1 MRTIRIGSGA
11 GYSGDRIEPAVELAE
26 KGDIQYLVFECLG
39 ERTVALAQ
47 QARMKNPDSGY
58 DPLLEERMRAVLPVC
73 ASQGIR
79 IVTNM
84 GAANPLAA
92 ARKTA
97 EIARSLGLSSLKI
110 AAIVGDDV
118 LDACKERDL
127 PIMEF
132 DGTIKQLGN
141 RLLSANA
148 YLGAEPIAEALSAG
162 ADIVITGRASD
173 PALFLAPMIHAFGWA
188 MDDWNLLGQGTVAG
202 HLLECAGQITG
213 GYFADPGYKDIPD
226 LARLGF
232 PIGEVGE
239 DGGLVI
245 TKVKGSG
252 GAVTA
257 QTCKEQLLYE
267 VHDPTQYIQP
277 DVVADFSQV
286 KVEEIAPNRVRVS
299 GGRGTKRTG
308 TLKVSVGYVDSYI
321 GEGQI
326 SYAGP
331 GALARGRLALEIVRE
346 RLKLT
351 GVAASELWFE
361 LIGVDSLHGANLAAK
376 ANEPYEVRVRVTGRT
391 ENLREAVRIGNEVET
406 LYTNGP
412 AAGGGAVGVE
422 RFDLVADSDSFA
434 QIFGAAGDAHADL
447 VRLAGARG
455 DLSPVQRVDA
465 DQLEPPVAGGD
476 AGEFQPLANDFQ
488 RQPPPR
494 QCAGAGIGNLAL
506 ADIAVDVANRD
517 LQRAGTFCSPSA
529 ADPHAVRRDLLDL
542 HLRKI
547 RDHVGLDIL
556 RGIVHLVEQLLL
568 AGLRRHRAAGA
579 FDLGDD
585 QAAVFADFA
594 DRKAEPREIGNVL
607 VAGVGEVAA
616 GDLAGAFKQ
625 MSGDGALPQQVP
637 VIHRPAEGVN
647 HRRQKQR
654 GIGGAPGD
662 HDIGA
667 AGERL
672 RDRLGAEIGIGR
684 Q

>member
-11 GYSGDRIEPAVELAE
+11 GYSGDRIEPAIELAE

-47 QARMKNPDSGY
+47 QARMRNPEGGY
-58 DPLLEERMRAVLPVC
+58 DPLLEERMRAVLPLC
-73 ASQGIR
+73 AAKGIK

-84 GAANPLAA
+84 GAANPEAA

-97 EIARSLGLSSLKI
+97 DIAKSLGLSALKI

-118 LDACKERDL
+118 LDACKDGDL

-132 DGTIKQLGN
+132 DGTIRQLGN

-148 YLGAEPIAEALSAG
+148 YLGAEPMAQALTAG

-202 HLLECAGQITG
+202 HLLECAGQVTG
-213 GYFADPGYKDIPD
+213 GYFADPGYKDVAD

-239 DGGLVI
+239 DGSLVV
-245 TKVKGSG
+245 TKVAGSG

-267 VHDPTQYIQP
+267 VHDPAKYFQP

-286 KVEEIAPNRVRVS
+286 KVEEIGPDRVRVS
-299 GGRGTKRTG
+299 GGRGARRTD

-351 GVAASELWFE
+351 SVAASELRFE
-361 LIGVDSLHGANLAAK
+361 LVGVDSLHGPEVSARAS
-376 ANEPYEVRVRVTGRT
+376 EPYEVRVRVSGRT
-391 ENLREAVRIGNEVET
+391 ENLREAIRIGNEVET

-412 AAGGGAVGVE
+412 AAGGGAWKSARDV
-422 RFDLVADSDSFA
+422 VA
-434 QIFGAAGDAHADL
+434 
-447 VRLAGARG
+447 
-455 DLSPVQRVDA
+455 
-465 DQLEPPVAGGD
+465 VAS
-476 AGEFQPLANDFQ
+476 
-488 RQPPPR
+488 
-494 QCAGAGIGNLAL
+494 
-506 ADIAVDVANRD
+506 V
-517 LQRAGTFCSPSA
+517 
-529 ADPHAVRRDLLDL
+529 LL
-542 HLRKI
+542 
-547 RDHVGLDIL
+547 
-556 RGIVHLVEQLLL
+556 
-568 AGLRRHRAAGA
+568 
-579 FDLGDD
+579 
-585 QAAVFADFA
+585 
-594 DRKAEPREIGNVL
+594 PRELAKPQVRF
-607 VAGVGEVAA
+607 VGA
-616 GDLAGAFKQ
+616 
-625 MSGDGALPQQVP
+625 
-637 VIHRPAEGVN
+637 
-647 HRRQKQR
+647 
-654 GIGGAPGD
+654 
-662 HDIGA
+662 
-667 AGERL
+667 
-672 RDRLGAEIGIGR
+672 
-684 Q
+684 

>member
-1 MRTIRIGSGA
+1 MPGSTLRSIRIGSGA

-47 QARMKNPDSGY
+47 QARMKNPEGGF
-58 DPLLEERMRAVLPVC
+58 DPLLEERMRAVLPTC
-73 ASQGIR
+73 AAKGIK

-97 EIARSLGLSSLKI
+97 EIAKSLGLSALKI
-110 AAIVGDDV
+110 AAVIGDDV
-118 LDACKERDL
+118 LDACKDGDL

-148 YLGAEPIAEALSAG
+148 YLGAEPMAEALGGG

-239 DGGLVI
+239 DGSLVI
-245 TKVKGSG
+245 TKVAGSG

-257 QTCKEQLLYE
+257 RTCKEQLLYE
-267 VHDPTQYIQP
+267 VHDPVRYIQP

-286 KVEEIAPNRVRVS
+286 KVEEIAADRVRIS
-299 GGRGTKRTG
+299 GGRGTRRTG

-331 GALARGRLALEIVRE
+331 GALARGRLGLEIVRE

-351 GVAASELWFE
+351 GVAASELRFE
-361 LIGVDSLHGANLAAK
+361 LIGVDSLHGPQVSAQAT
-376 ANEPYEVRVRVTGRT
+376 EPYEVRVRVAGRT

-412 AAGGGAVGVE
+412 AAGGGASKSARDV
-422 RFDLVADSDSFA
+422 VA
-434 QIFGAAGDAHADL
+434 
-447 VRLAGARG
+447 
-455 DLSPVQRVDA
+455 
-465 DQLEPPVAGGD
+465 VAS
-476 AGEFQPLANDFQ
+476 
-488 RQPPPR
+488 
-494 QCAGAGIGNLAL
+494 
-506 ADIAVDVANRD
+506 V
-517 LQRAGTFCSPSA
+517 
-529 ADPHAVRRDLLDL
+529 LL
-542 HLRKI
+542 
-547 RDHVGLDIL
+547 
-556 RGIVHLVEQLLL
+556 
-568 AGLRRHRAAGA
+568 
-579 FDLGDD
+579 
-585 QAAVFADFA
+585 
-594 DRKAEPREIGNVL
+594 PRELAKPSIRF
-607 VAGVGEVAA
+607 VGA
-616 GDLAGAFKQ
+616 
-625 MSGDGALPQQVP
+625 
-637 VIHRPAEGVN
+637 
-647 HRRQKQR
+647 
-654 GIGGAPGD
+654 
-662 HDIGA
+662 
-667 AGERL
+667 
-672 RDRLGAEIGIGR
+672 
-684 Q
+684 

>member
-1 MRTIRIGSGA
+1 VRTIRIGSGA

-47 QARMKNPDSGY
+47 QARMKNPEGGY
-58 DPLLEERMRAVLPVC
+58 DPLLEERMRAVLPLC
-73 ASQGIR
+73 ASKGIK

-84 GAANPLAA
+84 GAANPEAA
-92 ARKTA
+92 ARRTA
-97 EIARSLGLSSLKI
+97 EIARSLGLSSLRI

-118 LDACKERDL
+118 LDACKDGDL

-148 YLGAEPIAEALSAG
+148 YLGAEPMAKALTSG

-213 GYFADPGYKDIPD
+213 GYFSDPGYKDVPD

-239 DGGLVI
+239 DGSLVI
-245 TKVKGSG
+245 TKVHGSG

-257 QTCKEQLLYE
+257 RTCKEQLLYE
-267 VHDPTQYIQP
+267 VHDPRQYFQP

-286 KVEEIAPNRVRVS
+286 TVEEIGPDRVRVS
-299 GGRGTKRTG
+299 GGRGHKRTD

-351 GVAASELWFE
+351 GVATSELRFE
-361 LIGVDSLHGANLAAK
+361 LVGVDSLHGAEVSSQ
-376 ANEPYEVRVRVTGRT
+376 ANEPYEVRVRVAGRT

-412 AAGGGAVGVE
+412 AAGGGAWKSARDV
-422 RFDLVADSDSFA
+422 VA
-434 QIFGAAGDAHADL
+434 
-447 VRLAGARG
+447 
-455 DLSPVQRVDA
+455 
-465 DQLEPPVAGGD
+465 VASVLL
-476 AGEFQPLANDFQ
+476 P
-488 RQPPPR
+488 
-494 QCAGAGIGNLAL
+494 
-506 ADIAVDVANRD
+506 RD
-517 LQRAGTFCSPSA
+517 LAKPQ
-529 ADPHAVRRDLLDL
+529 
-542 HLRKI
+542 I
-547 RDHVGLDIL
+547 RF
-556 RGIVHLVEQLLL
+556 VE
-568 AGLRRHRAAGA
+568 A
-579 FDLGDD
+579 
-585 QAAVFADFA
+585 
-594 DRKAEPREIGNVL
+594 
-607 VAGVGEVAA
+607 
-616 GDLAGAFKQ
+616 
-625 MSGDGALPQQVP
+625 
-637 VIHRPAEGVN
+637 
-647 HRRQKQR
+647 
-654 GIGGAPGD
+654 
-662 HDIGA
+662 
-667 AGERL
+667 
-672 RDRLGAEIGIGR
+672 
-684 Q
+684 